1 MRGRT
6 SSWWPLVAVAT
17 VLAAASW
24 LLYVVWRS
32 PSQHRVDLA
41 TYGAFAAAVITPTA
55 GWIARTLRAR
65 EGRADAAPA
74 GQGLDHVADLLATA
88 VRVQWE
94 RAAGERGL
102 VAEPIQVSWDRPLL
116 PLAGPVAAAV
126 GSRRFAPLPG
136 LTPVREAQ
144 LAAGQIND
152 LHAIYGK
159 LRSGRLV
166 IAGAAGAG
174 KSSAAVL
181 LILDALKYR
190 DQVRAEDRVKIPVP
204 VLFTAQD
211 WDPSRQPIRE
221 WLTGRLQQTYP
232 LFTGRTGAAK
242 AAGLIDGGKITVIID
257 GLDEIAGELQPL
269 ALQVLDQA
277 SFRIVVLSRSAELAS
292 AASQG
297 SVLQGAVA
305 VELQAI
311 NPGVAASY
319 LERIQLDPPPA
330 GWHDLINRIRTGP
343 ASPLAKAL
351 NNPLTLTLIRDTYRS
366 GNDVHELLD
375 HCDTVQRRV
384 SGSHAVKEI
393 TGHLLDR
400 VVPAAYAPRPGQPPP
415 RYDVQMAQNTLTKIA
430 ARMNQDGT
438 RDLQWWRIPR
448 WIPSAP
454 RIVMSGLVTWL
465 LVEVMIEVIVG
476 VAAGLITRNVYWIMT
491 WLVVGFAV
499 GLVVAVVAAVTAHG
513 VEAPP
518 ARMGRMRRPRLRRV
532 FSRRSLKFG
541 LIAWLVS
548 GLITWLVFGLV
559 AGLGYEAS
567 LGLSHYGVG
576 AVIGIGFAA
585 GLQYGFMFGVFAW
598 LAFGLANAFIDP
610 DSTSSPSPVVSWRND
625 RRHSMAIGLVV
636 GLVVGLLAG
645 LAFGLGFGLSE
656 GFTAGLETGAGYGL
670 SLGLVAG
677 FVAGLSISLAWPT
690 TLAAAQLTKR
700 WHTPLRLMKFLDDA
714 RERNVLRTVGPVYQ
728 FRHAR
733 LQDHLA
739 ATATNGSNNNHADYP
754 LGPRQSVTIKRQKL

>member
-1 MRGRT
+1 VRGRT
-6 SSWWPLVAVAT
+6 SGWWPFVTVAA

-41 TYGAFAAAVITPTA
+41 TYGAFAAAVVTPTA

-65 EGRADAAPA
+65 ESRADATSA
-74 GQGLDHVADLLATA
+74 GQDLDRVADLLATA
-88 VRVQWE
+88 VRMQWE

-102 VAEPIQVSWDRPLL
+102 LAEPLQVSWDRPLL

-136 LTPVREAQ
+136 LTLAREAQ
-144 LAAGQIND
+144 LVAGQIDD
-152 LHAIYGK
+152 LHAIYGG

-166 IAGAAGAG
+166 IAGSPGAG

-211 WDPSRQPIRE
+211 WDPSRQPVRE

-232 LFTGRTGAAK
+232 LFTGRPGGAK
-242 AAGLIDGGKITVIID
+242 AAGLIDVGKITVIID
-257 GLDEIAGELQPL
+257 GLDEIAGELRPL
-269 ALQVLDQA
+269 ALQALDQV
-277 SFRIVVLSRSAELAS
+277 SFRVVVLSRSAEMAS

-297 SVLQGAVA
+297 GMLQGAVA

-311 NPGVAASY
+311 SPAVAASY

-330 GWHDLINRIRTGP
+330 GWRDLLNRIRARP
-343 ASPLAKAL
+343 ASPLAEAL
-351 NNPLTLTLIRDTYRS
+351 NNPLALTLIRDTYRS
-366 GNDVHELLD
+366 GDDVHKLLD

-384 SGSHAVKEI
+384 SGSHAAEEI

-400 VVPAAYAPRPGQPPP
+400 VVPAAYAPRPGQPP
-415 RYDVQMAQNTLTKIA
+415 RYDEQMAQNALTKIA

-438 RDLQWWRIPR
+438 RDLQWWHIPR

-454 RIVMSGLVTWL
+454 RIVMGGLVTWL
-465 LVEVMIEVIVG
+465 LVEVIIEVVVG
-476 VAAGLITRNVYWIMT
+476 VAAGLITRSVSWLMT

-499 GLVVAVVAAVTAHG
+499 GLVVAVVAAVTAQG
-513 VEAPP
+513 VSAPP
-518 ARMGRMRRPRLRRV
+518 ARMGRMRRPKLRRV
-532 FSRRSLKFG
+532 FSRKSLKFG
-541 LIAWLVS
+541 LIAWLVF

-559 AGLGYEAS
+559 AGLGYGAS

-576 AVIGIGFAA
+576 AVIGIAFAA
-585 GLQYGFMFGVFAW
+585 ALEYGFTFGVFAW
-598 LAFGLANAFIDP
+598 LTFGLANAFIDP
-610 DSTSSPSPVVSWRND
+610 DSTSSPSPTVSWCND
-625 RRHSMAIGLVV
+625 RRHSVAIGLVV
-636 GLVVGLLAG
+636 GLVIGLLAG
-645 LAFGLGFGLSE
+645 LVFGLGFGLSE
-656 GFTAGLETGAGYGL
+656 GFTAGLETGTGYGL

-677 FVAGLSISLAWPT
+677 FVAGLGISRAWPT

-700 WHTPLRLMKFLDDA
+700 WHTPLHLMRFLDDA

-733 LQDHLA
+733 LQDRLA
-739 ATATNGSNNNHADYP
+739 ATVANGSNNDHADQP
-754 LGPRQSVTIKRQKL
+754 LGSRQSVTIKRQKL